1 MSNSTILDRVGSL
14 LREDQKMLEP
24 QLFGDFLESL
34 PDTREYLVLGFSPGS
49 ISIKRRWRNNGLSA
63 DFLADYMTTFFPSG
77 DYDMSDDEG
86 WKRRIGEF
94 RSAVSYI
101 ANELLENAMKYHD
114 ERGSMPIDMRM
125 QLHANHVV
133 LQVTNSVNQSRAL
146 EFQRFIEELLAA
158 ADVSELYLQQ
168 LEKSSMSED
177 NSASGL
183 GLLTMVQDYGAKLAW
198 RFQPVASSIAEE
210 VLVTTMVY
218 IAV

>member
-1 MSNSTILDRVGSL
+1 MPHSMLDRTGSFL
-14 LREDQKMLEP
+14 DEAQKIHQP
-24 QLFGDFLESL
+24 QLFGEFIESS

-77 DYDMSDDEG
+77 DYDITDDG
-86 WKRRIGEF
+86 IWKRRVDEF

-114 ERGSMPIDMRM
+114 DCGSMPIDMRM

-133 LQVTNSVNQSRAL
+133 LQVTNSVNSIRAVA
-146 EFQRFIEELLAA
+146 FQKFIQELLSAP
-158 ADVSELYLQQ
+158 DVSELYLQQ
-168 LEKSSMSED
+168 LEKSSLAED
-177 NSASGL
+177 SSSSGL

-198 RFQPVASSIAEE
+198 RFLPVPDSSHGE
-210 VLVTTMVY
+210 VLVTTMVH
-218 IAV
+218 IEV